1 MLPPTYGR
9 NNLFNGR
16 FSTPVQREWRIAMYT
31 MGPLNISNFFQCRLT
46 LPNSMDD
53 QLPEGMFTKARCLT
67 RPARARQ
74 DVPFLGQGR
83 RALGRGGYRRVRE
96 HDKRP
101 TCLHAR
107 GEALQRVNAKPLQR
121 RQGTPRADPTPSRG
135 YAFLT
140 FP

>member
-53 QLPEGMFTKARCLT
+53 QLPEGMFRKARCLT
-67 RPARARQ
+67 RPTRARQ

-83 RALGRGGYRRVRE
+83 RALGRRGYRRVRE

-101 TCLHAR
+101 TCLREAALAKTGNTAGGPYTFAR
-107 GEALQRVNAKPLQR
+107 ACFFTIPIITR
-121 RQGTPRADPTPSRG
+121 TPC
-135 YAFLT
+135 
-140 FP
+140 